1 MGHLIL
7 IFFVLF
13 FIACLQTVPFLYL
26 SPRLDREVAEGF
38 FFKSFARRLV
48 WTVLQD
54 HINYTTRRDLV
65 QHSLHF
71 VLSTVLS
78 TYTSTNNRKGKLVH
92 PLNTRA
98 FTRTVA
104 VYRVQTGFPLSSKL
118 TLYYDH
124 VLLKLGNDAHV
135 PH

>member
-7 IFFVLF
+7 IFFCFVFYCTFTNGSPSLF
-13 FIACLQTVPFLYL
+13 ISMVGQGK
-26 SPRLDREVAEGF
+26 SWGF
-38 FFKSFARRLV
+38 FLNLLPVSCVDDFAGFN
-48 WTVLQD
+48 
-54 HINYTTRRDLV
+54 INYTTLRDLV

-71 VLSTVLS
+71 VLWTVLS
-78 TYTSTNNRKGKLVH
+78 TYTSTNNRRGKLVH

-124 VLLKLGNDAHV
+124 VELKLGNDAHV